1 MKKNLPYLITL
12 IIFAG
17 VIYFLSFIG
26 EPLNRTGAEVLGF
39 VKNMYHSQ
47 EFREQY
53 EKISKENLLLQDRL
67 VAMDDTE
74 KENVFLRERLNIH
87 KEEAEP
93 FHFVLAAL
101 IGRGSSFGE
110 DTIIINKGIKDG
122 LKGNEIVIIN
132 PNIVAG
138 KVDNVF
144 KNRAIVRLLS
154 DKYIEIKVKTLT
166 GTQGVL
172 RGDMGNT
179 SILEEVLQSSSLE
192 KGDILVTDI
201 DTPLTPANL
210 LVGKVV
216 NIASKP
222 SDISKRALVTSFF
235 EKERL
240 ENVFVIIE

>member
-74 KENVFLRERLNIH
+74 KENVFLRKRLNIY

-93 FHFVLAAL
+93 FHFVLASL